1 MLSEKEKEELLT
13 IARRTLETFLK
24 GAVLPS
30 FDLISENL
38 QKPGGAFVTLR
49 RHKDLRGCI
58 GRFDSPEPLYQVVQQ
73 MVLASALEDPRFQPV
88 VMSEVADLKI
98 EISVLSV
105 RQTIHQLSEII
116 IGRHGLS
123 VSKGFHRGV
132 LLPQVAIENKWNR
145 EEFLTQVCLKAGLKP
160 NAWEEGGL
168 KLEVFTAD
176 VFGENG

>member
-13 IARRTLETFLK
+13 IARRTLEAFLK
-24 GAVLPS
+24 EGMLPS

-49 RHKDLRGCI
+49 FKEALRGCI

-88 VMSEVADLKI
+88 GIDEAPHLKI
-98 EISVLSV
+98 EISVLSTK
-105 RQTIHQLSEII
+105 QTIDQLSEII

-123 VSKGFHRGV
+123 VSLGFFRGV

-145 EEFLTQVCLKAGLKP
+145 EEFLTHACLKAGLPP
-160 NAWEEGGL
+160 NAWEKGGL
-168 KLEVFTAD
+168 KLEVFTAE
-176 VFGENG
+176 VFGEDK